1 MALALP
7 LPSTRAPRGKHTQL
21 ALPGVAVVTEATSGT
36 AVAAANKPLAWQ
48 GQALAGRIIEL
59 SGSTGRTSTAV
70 SMLLAAQREGEA
82 VVWIEPTDGAL
93 YPPDLA
99 AAGVDLDALVIVRV
113 PTKEGPEGLCRV
125 AEWLVRSGGF
135 GLLVMDL
142 MGRAPAAQSPWQTRL
157 SGLLRKH
164 DAQLCVLSDSQAAAP
179 SLGAMVALRLEPQ
192 RQRDEDGSF
201 VLSHRILKNKL
212 GVAHGPAPERRRAP
226 AGLEVLPTFGTVPVA
241 QLSLFDDGVDV
252 ASLPLFA
259 PVTAL
264 PVAPPVVVRTSLAA
278 KRVSLRPG
286 SAGSVESGGRAES
299 ASSASRTG
307 SDGSTESAS
316 SEGQP

>member
-7 LPSTRAPRGKHTQL
+7 LPSTRASRGKQTQL
-21 ALPGVAVVTEATSGT
+21 ALPGVPVAVTVTEATE
-36 AVAAANKPLAWQ
+36 AAKASRPLRWQ
-48 GQALAGRIIEL
+48 GEALAGRIIEL

-70 SMLLAAQREGEA
+70 SMLLAAQRAGEA
-82 VVWIEPTDGAL
+82 VVWIEPTDGSL
-93 YPPDLA
+93 YPPDLV

-157 SGLLRKH
+157 SGMLRRH
-164 DAQLCVLSDSQAAAP
+164 DAQLCVLSDSEAAAP

-201 VLSHRILKNKL
+201 LLSHRILKNKL

-226 AGLEVLPTFGTVPVA
+226 AGLEALPVEDTANAA
-241 QLSLFDDGVDV
+241 QLSLFDGLFVRD
-252 ASLPLFA
+252 AAEETTPQLPFFA

-264 PVAPPVVVRTSLAA
+264 PVAPPVVLRTKLAA
-278 KRVSLRPG
+278 KRVTLRP
-286 SAGSVESGGRAES
+286 
-299 ASSASRTG
+299 ASP
-307 SDGSTESAS
+307 E

>member
-7 LPSTRAPRGKHTQL
+7 LPSTRAPRGKQTQL
-21 ALPGVAVVTEATSGT
+21 ALPGVPVAMTEAAPGSE
-36 AVAAANKPLAWQ
+36 PLAWQ
-48 GQALAGRIIEL
+48 GKALAGRIIEL

-70 SMLLAAQREGEA
+70 SMVLAAQREGEA

-93 YPPDLA
+93 YPPDLV

-164 DAQLCVLSDSQAAAP
+164 DAQLCVLSDSEAAAP

-201 VLSHRILKNKL
+201 LLSHHILKNKL

-226 AGLEVLPTFGTVPVA
+226 AGLEALPVEDTAEVA
-241 QLSLFDDGVDV
+241 QLSLFDALPAQDEH
-252 ASLPLFA
+252 ATLPLFA
-259 PVTAL
+259 PVTTL
-264 PVAPPVVVRTSLAA
+264 PLAPPVVLREKLAA
-278 KRVSLRPG
+278 KRVSLRP
-286 SAGSVESGGRAES
+286 ESSE
-299 ASSASRTG
+299 
-307 SDGSTESAS
+307 

>member
-7 LPSTRAPRGKHTQL
+7 LPSTRAPRGKQTQL
-21 ALPGVAVVTEATSGT
+21 ALPGVPVATKEAGPGSR
-36 AVAAANKPLAWQ
+36 PLAWQ
-48 GQALAGRIIEL
+48 GKALAGRIIEL

-70 SMLLAAQREGEA
+70 SMLLAAQREGET

-157 SGLLRKH
+157 SGMLRRH
-164 DAQLCVLSDSQAAAP
+164 DAQLCVLSDSEAAAP

-201 VLSHRILKNKL
+201 LLSHHILKNKL
-212 GVAHGPAPERRRAP
+212 GVVHGPAPERRRAP
-226 AGLEVLPTFGTVPVA
+226 AGLEALPVEDTAEVA
-241 QLSLFDDGVDV
+241 QLSLFDGLL
-252 ASLPLFA
+252 LPFIA
-259 PVTAL
+259 PVTTL
-264 PVAPPVVVRTSLAA
+264 PVAPPVVLRTKLAA
-278 KRVSLRPG
+278 KRVSLHP
-286 SAGSVESGGRAES
+286 ESPETSETPES
-299 ASSASRTG
+299 E
-307 SDGSTESAS
+307 D
-316 SEGQP
+316 QP

>member
-7 LPSTRAPRGKHTQL
+7 LPSTRAPRGKQTQL
-21 ALPGVAVVTEATSGT
+21 ALPGVPVATTEAVEG
-36 AVAAANKPLAWQ
+36 NKPLAWQ
-48 GQALAGRIIEL
+48 GKALAGRIIEL

-82 VVWIEPTDGAL
+82 VVWIEPTDGSL
-93 YPPDLA
+93 YPPDLV

-164 DAQLCVLSDSQAAAP
+164 DAQLCVLSDSEAAAP

-201 VLSHRILKNKL
+201 LLSHHILKNKL

-226 AGLEVLPTFGTVPVA
+226 AGLEALPVEDTAEVA
-241 QLSLFDDGVDV
+241 QLSLFD
-252 ASLPLFA
+252 ALPAHEEHATPTLPLFA

-264 PVAPPVVVRTSLAA
+264 PVAPPVVLREKLAA
-278 KRVSLRPG
+278 KRVSLR
-286 SAGSVESGGRAES
+286 SESSE
-299 ASSASRTG
+299 
-307 SDGSTESAS
+307 